1 MKRGCLGLVA
11 VFWLLVAAGS
21 LCWGQGEVVR
31 VGFQQRAYVSE
42 IDGASQPYLLYVP
55 SAYDPKKQWPLL
67 LFLHGYASDLSHS
80 NWVDYMYS
88 PTLER
93 VCEREGVILLLPF
106 GRSNTE
112 FMGIGESDVLK
123 TIGLVRAE
131 FSVDPERILLSGASM
146 GGSGSYSIA
155 CHRPDLFAGVM
166 VITARVDYY
175 LWQRIAPDALPGFK
189 RAQIDADY
197 ALELLGNLAH
207 VPVREF
213 HGELDRGFV
222 TQARRMKSLCDAAGV
237 SCEVVEF
244 KNEGHYIWSRSFEH
258 PNFIRMLRDAR
269 RVKNPRKVVL
279 NTFTLKHA
287 KSHWVRIER
296 IVRWGEK
303 AVVRAEVAEGN
314 IINLVTANV
323 GAVAL
328 GPDIPGVADPAGVK
342 VVSALEVVGKV
353 VGDDG
358 VIRLEFAGR
367 RGEQD
372 GLRKSP
378 VLCGPIREAYDG
390 PFVIVYGTLPGA
402 VGDAERKSAVRIA
415 REWMV
420 YAKAAPRMVAD
431 GRVTAE
437 QVAQYN
443 LIVIGSPETNQVFR
457 RMADKLP
464 IRIEKEEYVLGT
476 RRFPRKDNGL
486 QFIFPNPLN
495 RKRYVVII
503 HGAAWAPKVQAN
515 HKLDFLPD
523 FIVYSD
529 QTVNDGTWF
538 PTNGFLCAGYF
549 DGNWRF
555 AEESTWVP

>member
-1 MKRGCLGLVA
+1 MRRGRLGLVA
-11 VFWLLVAAGS
+11 VFCLLVAGS
-21 LCWGQGEVVR
+21 LCWGQDEAVR
-31 VGFQQRAYVSE
+31 VGFQKRTYVSE

-55 SAYDPKKQWPLL
+55 SGYDAQKRWPLL
-67 LFLHGYASDLSHS
+67 IFLHGYASDLSRA
-80 NWVDYMYS
+80 NWADYMYS

-131 FSVDPERILLSGASM
+131 FSVDPDRILLSGASM
-146 GGSGSYSIA
+146 GGSGAYSIA
-155 CHRPDLFAGVM
+155 CHRSDMFACVM

-175 LWQRIAPDALPGFK
+175 LWQRIAHDALPVFK

-197 ALELLGNLAH
+197 ALELLENLAH
-207 VPVREF
+207 VPVLEF
-213 HGELDRGFV
+213 HGDLDRGFAA
-222 TQARRMKSLCDAAGV
+222 QARRMKSLCDAAGV

-244 KNEGHYIWSRSFEH
+244 KGEGHYIWSRSFEH

-269 RVKNPRKVVL
+269 RVKSPRKVAL

-303 AVVRAEVAEGN
+303 AVARAEVGDGN
-314 IINLVTANV
+314 VINLVTANV

-328 GPDIPGVADPAGVK
+328 GPDIPGVANPARVR
-342 VVSALEVVGKV
+342 VVSSRKVVGKV
-353 VGDDG
+353 VGADG
-358 VIRLEFAGR
+358 VIRLEFATR
-367 RGEQD
+367 RGEKD

-390 PFVIVYGTLPGA
+390 PFVIVCGTLPGA
-402 VGDAERKSAVRIA
+402 VGDGERKSAVRIA
-415 REWMV
+415 REWMA
-420 YAKAAPRMVAD
+420 YAKAVPRIMAD
-431 GRVTAE
+431 GRVTDE
-437 QVAQYN
+437 QVAKYN
-443 LIVIGSPETNQVFR
+443 LIIIGSPETNQVFR

-464 IRIEKEEYVLGT
+464 IRIEKDEYVLGK
-476 RRFPRKDNGL
+476 RRFPLQGNGL

-495 RKRYVVII
+495 PKRYVVII

-529 QTVNDGTWF
+529 KTVNDGTWF